1 MSGKNGKGKGNGS
14 DLVGPV
20 VRSKDEERSGLMQK
34 VRMFYDLQ
42 RLRIQVMG
50 RVQNRAEGTE
60 IHLHPADV
68 ALLEMRANVL
78 HTSEKEVLKDVQDH
92 LRTIGF
98 YKDVLSDKTR
108 FKGVGPTMAGVIL
121 SEFDITKED
130 TPSKMWAFAG
140 LAPVPAKRCK
150 ECHAVVD
157 RDEEG
162 VYFHRKERP
171 RKAPGKKADDEK
183 KAPAKKWKTCSLLK
197 QPLNE
202 DQVYASGEAMR
213 PKKGEKLPYNSW
225 LRTKLVGVLA
235 PVLLKVGSPWK
246 KLYDDYK
253 NRKAS
258 AGWGRSDAHRHQA
271 AMRYMIKML
280 LLEIWREWRNYE
292 GLPIRSSYQEQYLG
306 HTHGSSASQASSEQE
321 DPEVLAEMANLG

>member
-1 MSGKNGKGKGNGS
+1 MTDKKNGKGNGNG
-14 DLVGPV
+14 GEPV
-20 VRSKDEERSGLMQK
+20 VRSKIEERDGLRQK

-42 RLRIQVMG
+42 RLRIQVTG
-50 RVQNRAEGTE
+50 RVQDRAEGTE

-68 ALLEMRANVL
+68 ALLELRAQAL
-78 HTSEKEVLKDVQDH
+78 HTAEKDVLKDVQDH

-98 YKDVLSDKTR
+98 YKDVLSDKSR

-140 LAPVPAKRCK
+140 LAPVKAHRCK

-157 RDEEG
+157 PDEEG
-162 VYFHRKERP
+162 VFHHRKERP
-171 RKAPGKKADDEK
+171 RKALPGKGGEAE
-183 KAPAKKWKTCSLLK
+183 APAKKWKACSLAK
-197 QPLNE
+197 VPLNA
-202 DQVYASGEAMR
+202 DQVYASGEAMH

-235 PVLLKVGSPWK
+235 PVLLKCGSSWK
-246 KLYDDYK
+246 KFYDDYK
-253 NRKAS
+253 HRKQS
-258 AGWGRSDAHRHQA
+258 EGWGRSDAHRHQA

-280 LLEIWREWRNYE
+280 LLEIWREWRAHE
-292 GLPIRSSYQEQYLG
+292 GLPVRPSYQEEYL
-306 HTHGSSASQASSEQE
+306 HHQHGGGSAPTASAPDES
-321 DPEVLAEMANLG
+321 PEVREELEQIGA